1 MVGHAAS
8 LPAVSLRENLQVL
21 IVRTGGQSAIV
32 ILPVLRR
39 FDPVKR
45 YGARLTLLGLAI
57 ALVGIP
63 MGWLLHEV
71 TTNGPI
77 TGLDESLA
85 QDLHARVVD
94 SPTTVDALQLISF
107 TGKPIFL
114 GLVVGL
120 PCLWLLRH
128 HAYKLI
134 VFLILTSIGGG
145 IVDTIVKVAVGRP
158 RPHMDQPVATAF
170 GHSFPS
176 GHSMSS
182 TICYGAVF
190 LVFAPWFSEPVRK
203 ALLGLTIAMPI
214 LIGFSRLALGVHFLS
229 DILGGYVLGL
239 AWLIASVAAFEIY
252 RVERGRPKTAAT
264 VEGVEPEDLDVETEH
279 SVPASVG

>member
-1 MVGHAAS
+1 VPIA
-8 LPAVSLRENLQVL
+8 
-21 IVRTGGQSAIV
+21 GQSRYV
-32 ILPVLRR
+32 LLPVLRR
-39 FDPVKR
+39 FDPVKA
-45 YGARLTLLGLAI
+45 YGVRLTLLGLAV

-63 MGWLLHEV
+63 MGWLLHQV
-71 TTNGPI
+71 TTDGPM
-77 TGLDESLA
+77 TAFDESLA
-85 QDLHARVVD
+85 QDLHAQVVD
-94 SPTTVDALQLISF
+94 SPAMVDVLQVISF

-114 GLVVGL
+114 VLVVGL
-120 PCLWLLRH
+120 PCVWLLRH
-128 HAYKLI
+128 RAYRLI
-134 VFLILTSIGGG
+134 LFLILTSIGGG

-158 RPHMDQPVATAF
+158 RPSMDQPVAAAF

-190 LVFAPWFSEPVRK
+190 LVFAPWFTKGVHK
-203 ALLGLTIAMPI
+203 VALAVTIAIPL

-229 DILGGYVLGL
+229 DVLGGYVLGL

-252 RVERGRPKTAAT
+252 RVERGRPKTEPT